1 MFSSGLTYLTIIP
14 LILINHHLLATS
26 SSGLIFLIALSSIF
40 LVLAGSTPQVQAQF
54 GAHEW
59 FVRARLKSI
68 MIIFF

>member
-1 MFSSGLTYLTIIP
+1 MFSSGLTYLTINP
-14 LILINHHLLATS
+14 LILIDNHLLATS

-68 MIIFF
+68 RIIFF